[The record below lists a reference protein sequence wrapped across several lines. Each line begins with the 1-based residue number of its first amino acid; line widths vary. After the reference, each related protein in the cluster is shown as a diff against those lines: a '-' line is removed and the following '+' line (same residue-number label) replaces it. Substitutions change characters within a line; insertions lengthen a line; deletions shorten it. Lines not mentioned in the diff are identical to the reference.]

1 MSRNHH
7 GYPVRD
13 WTLADVPVEDCSCG
27 APVYVLP
34 EYGGT
39 MGAVK
44 VDALPLR
51 TFRLVGHDE
60 PYAMLEHGEPR
71 FSEHVCPWEAEQ

>member
-13 WTLADVPVEDCSCG
+13 WTLTDLPVQDCSCG

-34 EYGGT
+34 EYGGQ
-39 MGAVK
+39 MGQVR
-44 VDALPLR
+44 VDAMPLR

-60 PYAMLEHGEPR
+60 PYAMLERGEPR
-71 FSEHVCPWEAEQ
+71 FSEHVCAWGQT